1 MYTATIKDVASAKN
15 GAPSIYC
22 QSKSGNIYKLK
33 QQVPLQEHARL
44 IAKIRAGKVI
54 NIQHWIK
61 VKEGEYK
68 PKPAKTKAP
77 RPEYKEVVIKNQAA
91 RIKELQAQVKEL
103 KNQLAA
109 RDEWIEHETSTPE
122 EQAFVDAVLAGEN
135 PAHAEIFGS
144 DHEQQAAKRA
154 AAAKKG
160 WETRRRK
167 AAEHKANCDAALARL
182 DVAFVE
188 TFAEQVAP

>member
-1 MYTATIKDVASAKN
+1 MYTATIKNVASAKN

-44 IAKIRAGKVI
+44 ITQIRAGKVI

-77 RPEYKEVVIKNQAA
+77 RPEYKEVVVKNQAA
-91 RIKELQAQVKEL
+91 RIKELQAQVKAL
-103 KNQLAA
+103 KNQLGDAEAA
-109 RDEWIEHETSTPE
+109 IDSLKFERDSNP
-122 EQAFVDAVLAGEN
+122 VDA
-135 PAHAEIFGS
+135 PSMAEI
-144 DHEQQAAKRA
+144 AADCAKIRRA
-154 AAAKKG
+154 EAAKKG

-167 AAEHKANCDAALARL
+167 AAEHKHNCDAALARL
-182 DVAFVE
+182 PKGGA
-188 TFAEQVAP
+188 